1 MPCLNSDRTPRD
13 PVLIRKAICQKPSM
27 QKPGKVVVVSQH
39 YPPDQSTTAAIMAAI
54 ANRLAE
60 EADVLVLSG
69 WPGSASKPAAGRPAV
84 EQIKNWMPG
93 KAALLKRASAELLFT
108 ARTFFALLRRLE
120 RGDVALTVTAPFML
134 PYAVAAAARL
144 KRARSILIMH
154 DLFPEVLVLSGLLK
168 PGSIVT
174 KAMRAMNA
182 LMFRALT
189 VVVII
194 GRDSEKLLLSYR
206 GMTRDKIE
214 FIPNWTTIT
223 PAIRAVAADNP
234 YRRAL
239 ERRFIVGLSGNLGF
253 THDPVIVFE
262 AARRL
267 KDDPGIHFLLSGW
280 GMGFDELRSM
290 QSEAKLAN
298 ITLVDRVADGEL
310 QDFLSAADIWLIPYR
325 KDVAGVSVPSRF
337 YNLLAVGR
345 PVILVSEPDAEAA
358 LTVAEHDL
366 GWVVTPGMPEQLAET
381 VRAAART
388 SDPTLSERAVAVA
401 RGYSPE
407 RALTGYAALI
417 QRLIG
422 SEERFRSGG
431 RE

>member
-1 MPCLNSDRTPRD
+1 
-13 PVLIRKAICQKPSM
+13 M

-39 YPPDQSTTAAIMAAI
+39 YPPDRSTTAAIMAAI
-54 ANRLAE
+54 ASRLAKE
-60 EADVLVLSG
+60 VDVLVLSG
-69 WPGSASKPAAGRPAV
+69 WPGSASKLAADRPVV
-84 EQIKNWMPG
+84 EEIKNWMPG
-93 KAALLKRASAELLFT
+93 KAALLKRAAAELLFT
-108 ARTFFALLRRLE
+108 ARTFFAVLRRLE
-120 RGDVALTVTAPFML
+120 RGDVALTVTAPFVL

-174 KAMRAMNA
+174 RAMRAMNG

-189 VVVII
+189 TVVII

-214 FIPNWTTIT
+214 FIPNWTTID
-223 PAIRAVAADNP
+223 PAVRPVAADNAF
-234 YRRAL
+234 RRGL
-239 ERRFIVGLSGNLGF
+239 GGRFVVGLSGNLGF

-267 KDDPGIHFLLSGW
+267 KDDPSIHFLLSGW
-280 GMGFDELRSM
+280 GLGFDKLRSM

-298 ITLVDRVADGEL
+298 ITLVDRVADEDL
-310 QDFLSAADIWLIPYR
+310 QDFLSAADLWLIPYR

-345 PVILVSEPDAEAA
+345 PVILISEPDAEAA
-358 LTVAEHDL
+358 LTVTEHDL
-366 GWVVTPGMPEQLAET
+366 GRVVTPGMPAQLAEAI
-381 VRAAART
+381 RAASRT
-388 SDPTLSERAVAVA
+388 PDPTLPERAVAVA
-401 RGYSPE
+401 RSYSPE

-422 SEERFRSGG
+422 SEERCRELRS
-431 RE
+431 

>member
-1 MPCLNSDRTPRD
+1 
-13 PVLIRKAICQKPSM
+13 
-27 QKPGKVVVVSQH
+27 
-39 YPPDQSTTAAIMAAI
+39 
-54 ANRLAE
+54 
-60 EADVLVLSG
+60 
-69 WPGSASKPAAGRPAV
+69 
-84 EQIKNWMPG
+84 
-93 KAALLKRASAELLFT
+93 
-108 ARTFFALLRRLE
+108 
-120 RGDVALTVTAPFML
+120 
-134 PYAVAAAARL
+134 L

-168 PGSIVT
+168 PGSIIT
-174 KAMRAMNA
+174 RAMRAMNG

-189 VVVII
+189 TVVII

-214 FIPNWTTIT
+214 FIPNWTTID
-223 PAIRAVAADNP
+223 PAVRPVAADNAF
-234 YRRAL
+234 RRGL
-239 ERRFIVGLSGNLGF
+239 GGRFVVGLSGNLGF

-298 ITLVDRVADGEL
+298 VTLVDRVADEEL
-310 QDFLSAADIWLIPYR
+310 QDFLSAADLWLIPYR

-345 PVILVSEPDAEAA
+345 PVILISEPDAEAA

-366 GWVVTPGMPEQLAET
+366 GRVVTPGMPAQLAEAI
-381 VRAAART
+381 RAASRT
-388 SDPTLSERAVAVA
+388 PDTTLPERAVAVA
-401 RGYSPE
+401 RSYSPE
-407 RALTGYAALI
+407 RALTGYVALI

-422 SEERFRSGG
+422 SEERCRELRS
-431 RE
+431 